1 MQSGTSGGNKWWKVW
16 LKLIPS
22 YQKQIKRLKYL
33 ENYSRQPEPDCH
45 KTIVRKSI
53 RFFGGL

>member
-22 YQKQIKRLKYL
+22 YQKQRKDIKYL
-33 ENYSRQPEPDCH
+33 SRQPEPDCH